1 MAMQLKSF
9 RFPTRSNY
17 PWGEWLNGEPWLLT
31 PGVDFTVNVPVFRA
45 VMHHVAAR
53 RGLKSKTKMTPE
65 GLVIQAFP
73 KDE

>member
-1 MAMQLKSF
+1 MAKKLQRFSF
-9 RFPTRSNY
+9 PIRGSY
-17 PWGEWLNGEPWLLT
+17 PWGEWLNGDPWLLT

-45 VMHHVAAR
+45 VMYHVAAR
-53 RGLKSKTKMTPE
+53 RGMKSKAKMTPE